1 MNDLDFQ
8 RIAAVALASI
18 DYLLVRWLPG
28 GKHEAGEY
36 KVLNPTRSDS
46 KIGSFSINRSTG
58 AWADF
63 ATGDKGGDLISLYA
77 YIHGMSQAE
86 AARELADILGIGI
99 PPVPRRDAPP
109 DAPADYPPD
118 APADYPPAEPQ
129 KQKSSWRYIQ
139 PVPDVAPAAP
149 VAHPVRG
156 RPESHWV
163 YLNEKGAVIG
173 YVYRFKTSDGGKET
187 IPLCFAEH
195 TQTGR
200 RDWRWMAFG
209 EPRPLY
215 GLDRLAAR
223 PDAPVLL
230 VEGEK
235 CADIAAERLPE
246 WVAVTWPG
254 GTNAVAKIDWA
265 PLYGRRITAWADCD
279 AQHEPLTKTEKAK
292 GIDPKSKPLLPE
304 EKQPGT
310 RAMRQIAAILAPH
323 GGEFKLVDLPAP
335 GQVAEG
341 WDIADAIAEGIEPEA
356 LRRFI
361 GRVHDPKMSPEPE
374 QDFDER
380 GLFWK
385 GKELVPCLANIF
397 DILRGDGR
405 WAGILAY
412 NEFSFQIMKLKPPP
426 FAGAS
431 IGEWDDN
438 DDARAAMWLTHQ
450 YKFAPSTQ
458 LAADGIEAAARA
470 NSFNPVQDYLKSLV
484 WDGTPRIDNWLFDY
498 LGIAKTEY
506 TWRVA
511 RWFLI
516 GMVARAM
523 RPGIKFDYAL
533 VLEGEQGRMKSSALR
548 ALGGEW
554 YGDTDLDLHNKD
566 SMSAIR
572 GKWLY
577 EISELGALARSE
589 ASKQKSFLS
598 RQIDEFRPVYGRRE
612 IRSPRQVVFAGTT
625 NESGWNKDAT
635 GGRRFWPVECM
646 IEVNHI
652 GITEARNQ
660 LFAEAMVAFSAAE
673 RFWPTSE
680 EQAKIFDPV
689 QVKRVA
695 PDAILDLLHDWVNE
709 QTRPFSMADAAI
721 ECLKLDAGKITRDI
735 QTRIGIA
742 LKKLGCSR
750 FEKRTTI
757 ERFWYNPPDKNAPQL
772 PDDEPKS
779 TPRPDIP
786 F

>member
-1 MNDLDFQ
+1 MNDNLDFQ
-8 RIAAVALASI
+8 RIARVALGQI
-18 DYLLVRWLPG
+18 DSLLLRWLPG
-28 GKHEAGEY
+28 GKFESGEY

-46 KIGSFSINRSTG
+46 KIGSFSINRITG

-77 YIHGMSQAE
+77 YIFDLDQAA
-86 AARELADILGIGI
+86 AARELADIVGIEAIGI
-99 PPVPRRDAPP
+99 PPVPRPAPAPPPDVPPKPSKSLWRPVVPAPP
-109 DAPADYPPD
+109 DAPAP
-118 APADYPPAEPQ
+118 
-129 KQKSSWRYIQ
+129 
-139 PVPDVAPAAP
+139 P
-149 VAHPVRG
+149 VAHYARG
-156 RPESHWV
+156 KPEKI
-163 YLNEKGAVIG
+163 YIYRDGNGAIIG
-173 YVYRFKTSDGGKET
+173 YIYRFITSDGGKEPL
-187 IPLCFAEH
+187 PLCFAINDLSGIGE
-195 TQTGR
+195 
-200 RDWRWMAFG
+200 WRWMAFT

-223 PDAPVLL
+223 PEAPVLL

-235 CADIAAERLPE
+235 CADVALELLPE
-246 WVAVTWPG
+246 FVIISWPG
-254 GTNAVAKIDWA
+254 GSNAVTKADWR
-265 PLYGRRITAWADCD
+265 PLYGRKVIAWADCD
-279 AQHEPLTKTEKAK
+279 AQRESPSKTEKAA
-292 GIDPKSKPLLPE
+292 GIDPKTKPFLPE
-304 EKQPGT
+304 DKQPGT
-310 RAMRQIAAILAPH
+310 KAMRQIAAILAPH
-323 GGEFKLVDLPAP
+323 GGVFKLVDLPAP
-335 GQVAEG
+335 GKVADG
-341 WDIADAIAEGIEPEA
+341 WDIADALAEGMNAEA
-356 LRRFI
+356 LRHFI
-361 GRVHDPKMSPEPE
+361 SRVHDPKMKAEPAQE
-374 QDFDER
+374 WDDR

-385 GKELVPCLANIF
+385 GKELVPCLANIH
-397 DILRGDGR
+397 DILHGDER

-412 NEFSFQIMKLKPPP
+412 NEFAYQVIKLKPPP

-431 IGEWDDN
+431 IGEWDEP

-458 LAADGIEAAARA
+458 LAADGVEAAARA
-470 NSFNPVQDYLKSLV
+470 NSFNPVQDYLKGLV

-523 RPGIKFDYAL
+523 KPGIKFDYAL

-554 YGDTDLDLHNKD
+554 FGDTDLDLHNKD

-612 IRSPRQVVFAGTT
+612 IRSPRQLVFAGTT
-625 NESGWNKDAT
+625 NEQGWNKDAT
-635 GGRRFWPVECM
+635 GGRRFWPVECQ

-660 LFAEAMVAFSAAE
+660 LFAEAMIAFLAGE

-689 QVKRVA
+689 QIKRVA
-695 PDAILDLLHDWVNE
+695 PDAILDLLHDWVHE
-709 QTRPFSMADAAI
+709 QIKPFSMADAACD
-721 ECLKLDAGKITRDI
+721 CLKMDAGKITRDV

-742 LKKLGCSR
+742 LKKLGCTR
-750 FEKRTTI
+750 HEKRTTI
-757 ERFWYNPPDKNAPQL
+757 ERFWYTPPPKDAPQL
-772 PDDEPKS
+772 PDDENQDA
-779 TPRPDIP
+779 PRAKIP